1 MHLLLIAD
9 THIPQR
15 ALDLPEAVWAEIDTA
30 DVVVHAGDWVSLDLL
45 DQLQDRSKDLMGCW
59 GNNDLGAE
67 WRKRLPEVDRRT
79 LEGVTVAVT
88 HETGD
93 KRKRDALCDEKY
105 AGTDLLVFGHS
116 HVPWDSTTPGGI
128 RLLNPGSCI
137 DRRMQPK
144 CTYMTLDLVDGV
156 IGDVTL
162 HAL

>member
-9 THIPQR
+9 THVPQR
-15 ALDLPEAVWAEIDTA
+15 ALDLPAQVWAAVDDA
-30 DVVVHAGDWVSLDLL
+30 DLVIHAGDWVSLDLL
-45 DQLQDRSKDLMGCW
+45 DQLQERAKDLMGCW

-67 WRKRLPEVDRRT
+67 WRRRLPEVDRRT
-79 LEGVTVAVT
+79 LDGVSVAVT

-93 KRKRDALCDEKY
+93 KRKRDAFCDGRY

-144 CTYMTLDLVDGV
+144 CTYMTLSLDAGV

-162 HAL
+162 HTL